1 MVILLR
7 RDAEPSD
14 KNGERRRQR
23 IGFAKMQAK
32 TRIGGDCFAQK

>member
-14 KNGERRRQR
+14 KNRERRRQR
-23 IGFAKMQAK
+23 NGFANMQAK
-32 TRIGGDCFAQK
+32 TRIGGDCIAQK